1 MPRFSLPLLISS
13 LAALTACETMDIAS
27 MTDALLL
34 SPSDETKAEI
44 STIVSEA
51 LNGTRVLVA
60 PDSLTTRS
68 TLSIDPAGSG
78 HPIAGG
84 RLMGKPDHFDLK
96 MSGKTCYLVHR
107 QSGEV
112 YRVKTATC
120 RAAES

>member
-1 MPRFSLPLLISS
+1 MTRP
-13 LAALTACETMDIAS
+13 TADIAHYRPAAGAVIFNA
-27 MTDALLL
+27 DGQVWLGRRAN
-34 SPSDETKAEI
+34 ETKAEI
-44 STIVSEA
+44 SNIVSEA